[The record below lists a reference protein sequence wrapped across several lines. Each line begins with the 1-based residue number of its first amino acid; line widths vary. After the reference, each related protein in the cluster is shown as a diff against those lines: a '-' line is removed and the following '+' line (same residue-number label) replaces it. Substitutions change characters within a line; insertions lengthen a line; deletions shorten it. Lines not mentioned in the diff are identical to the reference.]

1 MKVFTM
7 SELVHQKKALIK
19 RRESNPS
26 LEMAINAEL
35 DLIEQKIM
43 SRVNK
48 SDQNFLRV
56 FYKTAKEHLP
66 SHVFAKIEGV
76 ASTRRHQHQSSNQK
90 GNQ

>member
-1 MKVFTM
+1 MKVLTM

-26 LEMAINAEL
+26 LEMAINAEI

-56 FYKTAKEHLP
+56 F
-66 SHVFAKIEGV
+66 
-76 ASTRRHQHQSSNQK
+76 
-90 GNQ
+90 